1 MANKLTSKKFP
12 ITVIG
17 TVIVTISGFIWSAAL
32 VWDKFEKYD
41 TRIAELETEVHSEY
55 VYDDAWV
62 HDKVAEIISNLEVVT
77 VRQEDNDP
85 AELTRQITAV
95 LESIDTLRRDID
107 NVHEPYDDSDMR
119 AEVER
124 LIAHV
129 ETLQDIDVTGIMS
142 ALSALEVQM
151 ENLGE
156 DLDDVEAS
164 SSNDNPLSL

>member
-1 MANKLTSKKFP
+1 
-12 ITVIG
+12 
-17 TVIVTISGFIWSAAL
+17 
-32 VWDKFEKYD
+32 
-41 TRIAELETEVHSEY
+41 
-55 VYDDAWV
+55 
-62 HDKVAEIISNLEVVT
+62 
-77 VRQEDNDP
+77 
-85 AELTRQITAV
+85 
-95 LESIDTLRRDID
+95 
-107 NVHEPYDDSDMR
+107 MR